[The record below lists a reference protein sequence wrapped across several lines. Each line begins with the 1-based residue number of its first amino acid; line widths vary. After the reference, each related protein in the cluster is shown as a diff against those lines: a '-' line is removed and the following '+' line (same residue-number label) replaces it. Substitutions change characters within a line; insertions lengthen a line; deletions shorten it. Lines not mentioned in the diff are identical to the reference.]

1 MDQVCTHPKYD
12 DRTMDYDIALLRLD
26 KAVSYSDAMR
36 PICLPSSTENFP
48 SGTQCVV
55 TGWGKIRDSGP
66 VSDKL
71 RVASVPVID
80 HNKYKQ
86 MYGGN
91 RITERMTCAG
101 YERGGIDSCQGDSGG
116 PLACMENGTLVLAGV
131 VSWGFG
137 CANERRPGVY
147 TNTINL
153 KSWIQGIMD

>member
-26 KAVSYSDAMR
+26 KPVSYSDAMR

-71 RVASVPVID
+71 RVASVPIID
-80 HNKYKQ
+80 HSKCRQ

-137 CANERRPGVY
+137 CADERQPGVY
-147 TNTINL
+147 ANTINL
-153 KSWIQGIMD
+153 KSWIERIMD